1 MAKSKTI
8 PKLKDLRAH
17 LFISVVGNHVDVVY
31 HDDAESGAG
40 LGAALSSL
48 MEQDAKLFD
57 IFSAAFLT
65 TLEAKEKYSSKT
77 AKKPVKKPVKAV
89 NKK

>member
-1 MAKSKTI
+1 MAKSKTL

-17 LFISVVGNHVDVVY
+17 LFMSVVGNHVDIVY
-31 HDDAESGAG
+31 HDDAENGAG
-40 LGAALSSL
+40 LGAGLSSL

-65 TLEAKEKYSSKT
+65 TLEAKEKYSSKKSNKLPKT
-77 AKKPVKKPVKAV
+77 PTKAVKKK
-89 NKK
+89 